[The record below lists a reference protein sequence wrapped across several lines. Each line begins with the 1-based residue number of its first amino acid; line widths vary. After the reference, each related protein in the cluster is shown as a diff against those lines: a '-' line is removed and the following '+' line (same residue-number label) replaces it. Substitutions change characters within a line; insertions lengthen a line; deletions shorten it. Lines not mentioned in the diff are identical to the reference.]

1 LEIAMNPLGSR
12 TTAAPA
18 TLDWSNDQALVAAAL
33 RNDPDAFRTIMTR
46 FNQRLFRIARGV
58 VRDDSVAE
66 DVVQES
72 YLRAFQHLDGFRGES
87 RLSTWLHRIVLNEAL
102 TRLRKIS
109 RVREMPLPSDLSG
122 AEILRFPHGA
132 ASDDPEKAMAQRQ
145 ILQVVEEATD
155 QLPDNFRLVFVARVI
170 EGLSVEDTAELL
182 DIKPET
188 VRTRLYRARILLRRH
203 IDERIGPVLL
213 DAFPFAGKRCA
224 RLTERVMK
232 KLGFMP

>member
-1 LEIAMNPLGSR
+1 MNPLGSM
-12 TTAAPA
+12 TPA
-18 TLDWSNDQALVAAAL
+18 EPNSLDWSNDKALVAAAL

-72 YLRAFQHLDGFRGES
+72 YLRAFQHLDGFRAES

-109 RVREMPLPSDLSG
+109 RIRETPLPSGLSG
-122 AEILRFPHGA
+122 AEILQFPHVA
-132 ASDDPEKAMAQRQ
+132 ADDPEKAMAQRQ
-145 ILQVVEEATD
+145 ILQLVEEATD
-155 QLPDNFRLVFVARVI
+155 QLPDTFRLVFVARVI

-182 DIKPET
+182 EIKPET
-188 VRTRLYRARILLRRH
+188 VRTRLHRARILLRRH

-224 RLTERVMK
+224 RLTECVMGK
-232 KLGFMP
+232 MGFMP

>member
-1 LEIAMNPLGSR
+1 MTP
-12 TTAAPA
+12 AAPGPQ
-18 TLDWSNDQALVAAAL
+18 DWSNDQALVAAAL
-33 RNDPDAFRTIMTR
+33 RDDPHAFRTIMTR

-58 VRDDSVAE
+58 VGDDSVAE
-66 DVVQES
+66 EVVQES

-109 RVREMPLPSDLSG
+109 RARETPLPSDRSG
-122 AEILRFPHGA
+122 ADILRLPQEA
-132 ASDDPEKAMAQRQ
+132 VSDDPEKAMAQRQ
-145 ILQVVEEATD
+145 ILRLVAEATD
-155 QLPDNFRLVFVARVI
+155 QLPDNYRLVFVARVI

-182 DIKPET
+182 DLRPET
-188 VRTRLYRARILLRRH
+188 VRTRLHRARILLRRH

-224 RLTERVMK
+224 RLTKSVME
-232 KLGFMP
+232 KLGFVP